1 MAYLRFLKPLLIST
15 TVIAVLE
22 VCFAALASALLLW
35 SMTLLDPPANLPLQF
50 PTRAAAVVFA
60 IASLRPVVL
69 TAAQWIVYK
78 KTLDE
83 RQLLHSIGQ
92 LGATVGE
99 NIPASVVTDRLSSA
113 SAAA

>member
-22 VCFAALASALLLW
+22 VCFAAVASALLLW

-78 KTLDE
+78 KHWMNVSFCIALANLGL
-83 RQLLHSIGQ
+83 QLVRIF
-92 LGATVGE
+92 
-99 NIPASVVTDRLSSA
+99 RLL
-113 SAAA
+113 